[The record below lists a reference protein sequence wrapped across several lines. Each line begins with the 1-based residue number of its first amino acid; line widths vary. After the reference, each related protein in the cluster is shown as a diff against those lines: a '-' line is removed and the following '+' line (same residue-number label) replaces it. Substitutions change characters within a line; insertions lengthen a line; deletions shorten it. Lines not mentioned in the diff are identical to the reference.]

1 VIRARIVHAAAV
13 LLVSAVTAAAQAL
26 PKAATP
32 EAVGL
37 SAERLAR
44 LTRAMKDAVDARQV
58 AGTVTL
64 VVRNGQVAYHDA
76 QGAQD
81 IEQGRPMRPDSIF
94 RIASMT
100 KAVTSVATMMMVEQG
115 KLKLDDDVS
124 TYLPAFK
131 SMQVLT
137 KYDEKAGTYETRPNT
152 KPITIRQLLTHTSGI
167 GYSWSDPGLA
177 LVQRKTDKGG
187 ETELPLVHDPGAKWT
202 YGAST
207 KVLGDVVE
215 KLSGE
220 RIDAF
225 TDRHIAKPLG
235 MSDTFYEV
243 PKAKYARVVTTHQKD
258 AAGKIGETQN
268 PDALP
273 VSLRADGGLFST
285 APDYAKFLQMLLNGG
300 QLGSARL
307 LKASTVAE
315 MLKPQTNGVRVRPQ
329 PSATPTLS
337 KPYPLGAGE
346 DIWGL
351 GFQLADPKSPNPNMR
366 RPGAGNWA
374 GIFNTFFWVDPKA
387 EVGVVV
393 MMQMLP
399 FYDEAALDTLR
410 GVEQRVYS
418 NLK

>member
-1 VIRARIVHAAAV
+1 MKRLLVVSVAAAALLLAPAFPHAA
-13 LLVSAVTAAAQAL
+13 SRTL
-26 PKAATP
+26 PA
-32 EAVGL
+32 
-37 SAERLAR
+37 
-44 LTRAMKDAVDARQV
+44 
-58 AGTVTL
+58 AGTTAL
-64 VVRNGQVAYHDA
+64 DTFLRGQVEKGVIPGVVAVVVNRTGVLYS
-76 QGAQD
+76 GAFGQ
-81 IEQGRPMRPDSIF
+81 QNTAKNVALTAGSIF

-137 KYDEKAGTYETRPNT
+137 GYDEKAGTYETKPNT

-177 LVQRKTDKGG
+177 LVQRKINKGG
-187 ETELPLVHDPGAKWT
+187 ETDLPLVHAPGEKWT

-225 TDRHIAKPLG
+225 TDRHISKPLG
-235 MSDTFYEV
+235 MKDTFYQV
-243 PKAKYARVVTTHQKD
+243 PKSEYARVVTTHQKD
-258 AAGKIGETQN
+258 AAGKITETQN
-268 PDALP
+268 PDTIP
-273 VSLRADGGLFST
+273 VSLRGDGGLFST
-285 APDYAKFLQMLLNGG
+285 APDYGRFLQMLLNGG

-315 MLKPQTNGVRVRPQ
+315 MLRPHTNGVRVRLQ
-329 PSATPTLS
+329 PVAAAGLS

-351 GFQLADPKSPNPNMR
+351 GFQLADPKRPDPAMR
-366 RPGAGNWA
+366 RPGSGNWA
-374 GIFNTFFWVDPKA
+374 GIFNTFFWVDPK
-387 EVGVVV
+387 EELGVVV

-399 FYDEAALDTLR
+399 FYDASALETLQ
-410 GVEQRVYS
+410 GVERRVYS
-418 NLK
+418 HLK

>member
-1 VIRARIVHAAAV
+1 MKRLLVVSLAAAALLIASAFPHAASRTLPA
-13 LLVSAVTAAAQAL
+13 AGTAAL
-26 PKAATP
+26 DTF
-32 EAVGL
+32 L
-37 SAERLAR
+37 R
-44 LTRAMKDAVDARQV
+44 
-58 AGTVTL
+58 
-64 VVRNGQVAYHDA
+64 GQVDKGVIPGVVAVVVDKAGVVYS
-76 QGAQD
+76 GAFGKQNTAKNVPLTT
-81 IEQGRPMRPDSIF
+81 GSIF

-137 KYDEKAGTYETRPNT
+137 SYDEKAGTYETKPNT
-152 KPITIRQLLTHTSGI
+152 RPITIRQLLTHTSGI

-177 LVQRKTDKGG
+177 LVQRKTNKGG
-187 ETELPLVHDPGAKWT
+187 ETDLPLVHAPGEKWT

-225 TDRHIAKPLG
+225 TDRHISKPLG
-235 MSDTFYEV
+235 MKDTFYEV
-243 PKAKYARVVTTHQKD
+243 PKSEYARVVTTHQKD
-258 AAGKIGETQN
+258 AAGKIPETQN
-268 PDALP
+268 PDTIP
-273 VSLRADGGLFST
+273 VSLRGDGELFST
-285 APDYAKFLQMLLNGG
+285 APDYGRFLQMLLNGG

-315 MLKPQTNGVRVRPQ
+315 MLRPHTNGVRVRLQ
-329 PSATPTLS
+329 PVAAAGLS

-351 GFQLADPKSPNPNMR
+351 GFQLADPKRPDPAMR
-366 RPGAGNWA
+366 RPGSGNWA
-374 GIFNTFFWVDPKA
+374 GIFNTFFWVDPK
-387 EVGVVV
+387 EELGVVV

-399 FYDEAALDTLR
+399 FYDASALETLQ
-410 GVEQRVYS
+410 GVERRVYS
-418 NLK
+418 HLK

>member
-1 VIRARIVHAAAV
+1 MKRLLVVSLAAAALLIASAFPHAASRTLPA
-13 LLVSAVTAAAQAL
+13 AGTAAL
-26 PKAATP
+26 DSF
-32 EAVGL
+32 L
-37 SAERLAR
+37 R
-44 LTRAMKDAVDARQV
+44 
-58 AGTVTL
+58 
-64 VVRNGQVAYHDA
+64 GQVDKGVIPGVVAVVVDKAGVVYS
-76 QGAQD
+76 GAFGKQNTAKNVPLTT
-81 IEQGRPMRPDSIF
+81 GSIF

-137 KYDEKAGTYETRPNT
+137 SYDEKAGTYETKPNT
-152 KPITIRQLLTHTSGI
+152 RPITIRQLLTHTSGI

-177 LVQRKTDKGG
+177 LVQRKTNKGG
-187 ETELPLVHDPGAKWT
+187 ETDLPLVHAPGEKWT

-220 RIDAF
+220 RIDTF
-225 TDRHIAKPLG
+225 TDRHISKPLG
-235 MSDTFYEV
+235 MKDTFYEV
-243 PKAKYARVVTTHQKD
+243 PKSEYARVVTTNQKD
-258 AAGKIGETQN
+258 TAGKITETQN
-268 PDALP
+268 PDTIP
-273 VSLRADGGLFST
+273 VSLRGDGGLLST
-285 APDYAKFLQMLLNGG
+285 APDYGRFLQMLLNGG
-300 QLGSARL
+300 QLGNARL

-329 PSATPTLS
+329 PSASPTLS

-351 GFQLADPKSPNPNMR
+351 GFQLADPKKPDPSMR
-366 RPGAGNWA
+366 RPGSGNWA
-374 GIFNTFFWVDPKA
+374 GIYNTFFWIDPK
-387 EVGVVV
+387 EELGVVV

-399 FYDEAALDTLR
+399 FYDAAAIETLQ
-410 GVEQRVYS
+410 GVERRVYS

>member
-1 VIRARIVHAAAV
+1 MKRLLAASAAIVALLLVPAFPRAAART
-13 LLVSAVTAAAQAL
+13 LAPAGTAAL
-26 PKAATP
+26 DSF
-32 EAVGL
+32 L
-37 SAERLAR
+37 R
-44 LTRAMKDAVDARQV
+44 
-58 AGTVTL
+58 
-64 VVRNGQVAYHDA
+64 GQVDKKVVPGVVAVVVNRTGVLYS
-76 QGAQD
+76 GAFGQ
-81 IEQGRPMRPDSIF
+81 QNAAKNVALTPGAIF

-124 TYLPAFK
+124 TFLPAFK
-131 SMQVLT
+131 TMQVLT
-137 KYDEKAGTYETRPNT
+137 SYDEKAGTYQTRPNT

-177 LVQRKTDKGG
+177 LVQRKTNKGG
-187 ETELPLVHDPGAKWT
+187 ETDLPLVHAPGEKWT

-220 RIDAF
+220 RIDVF
-225 TDRHIAKPLG
+225 TDRHITRPLG
-235 MSDTFYEV
+235 MKDTFYEV
-243 PKAKYARVVTTHQKD
+243 PKSEYARVVTTNQKD
-258 AAGKIGETQN
+258 AAGTITETQN
-268 PDALP
+268 PDTIP
-273 VSLRADGGLFST
+273 VSLRGDGGLFST
-285 APDYAKFLQMLLNGG
+285 APDYGRFLQMLLNGG
-300 QLGSARL
+300 QLGNARI

-329 PSATPTLS
+329 PTANPGLS

-351 GFQLADPKSPNPNMR
+351 GFQLADPKTPDAAMR
-366 RPGAGNWA
+366 RPGSGNWA
-374 GIFNTFFWVDPKA
+374 GIFNTFFWIDPK
-387 EVGVVV
+387 EELGVVV

-399 FYDEAALDTLR
+399 FYDASALETLQ
-410 GVEQRVYS
+410 GVERRVYT

>member
-1 VIRARIVHAAAV
+1 MKRLLAVSLAVAALLLAPAFPRAASR
-13 LLVSAVTAAAQAL
+13 
-26 PKAATP
+26 TP
-32 EAVGL
+32 P
-37 SAERLAR
+37 S
-44 LTRAMKDAVDARQV
+44 
-58 AGTVTL
+58 AGTTAL
-64 VVRNGQVAYHDA
+64 DTFLKGQVDKGVIPGVVAVVVNRTGVLYS
-76 QGAQD
+76 GAFGQ
-81 IEQGRPMRPDSIF
+81 QNTAKNVALTPGSVF

-100 KAVTSVATMMMVEQG
+100 KAVTSVAAMMMVEQG

-131 SMQVLT
+131 TMQVLT
-137 KYDEKAGTYETRPNT
+137 AYDEKAGTYETKPNT
-152 KPITIRQLLTHTSGI
+152 APITIRQLLTHTSGI

-177 LVQRKTDKGG
+177 LVQRKTNKGG
-187 ETELPLVHDPGAKWT
+187 ETELPLVHAPGEKWT

-220 RIDAF
+220 RIDVF

-235 MSDTFYEV
+235 MNDTYYEV
-243 PKAKYARVVTTHQKD
+243 PKAHYARVVTTHQKD
-258 AAGKIGETQN
+258 AAGKISETQN
-268 PDALP
+268 PDTIP
-273 VSLRADGGLFST
+273 VSLRGDGGLFST
-285 APDYAKFLQMLLNGG
+285 APDYGKFLQMLLNGG

-329 PSATPTLS
+329 PSAIPTLS

-351 GFQLADPKSPNPNMR
+351 GFQLANPKKPDPAMR
-366 RPGAGNWA
+366 RPGSGNWA
-374 GIFNTFFWVDPKA
+374 GIFNTFFWVDPK
-387 EVGVVV
+387 EELGVIV

-399 FYDEAALDTLR
+399 FYDADAIATLQ
-410 GVEQRVYS
+410 GVERRVYS

>member
-1 VIRARIVHAAAV
+1 MKRLLAVSSVVAV
-13 LLVSAVTAAAQAL
+13 LVLAALPSAAPRTLPASGVQAL
-26 PKAATP
+26 DTF
-32 EAVGL
+32 L
-37 SAERLAR
+37 SARVTGGAVPGVVAVVVDRGSVLYSGAFGKR
-44 LTRAMKDAVDARQV
+44 NSAKNVALT
-58 AGTVTL
+58 T
-64 VVRNGQVAYHDA
+64 
-76 QGAQD
+76 
-81 IEQGRPMRPDSIF
+81 DSIF

>member
-1 VIRARIVHAAAV
+1 MKRFFAASAAIVALLLAPAFPRAAAR
-13 LLVSAVTAAAQAL
+13 TL
-26 PKAATP
+26 PP
-32 EAVGL
+32 
-37 SAERLAR
+37 
-44 LTRAMKDAVDARQV
+44 
-58 AGTVTL
+58 AGTTAL
-64 VVRNGQVAYHDA
+64 DTFLRGQVDKKVVPGVVAVVVNRSGVLYS
-76 QGAQD
+76 GAFGQ
-81 IEQGRPMRPDSIF
+81 QNTAKNVALTPTAIF

-100 KAVTSVATMMMVEQG
+100 KAITSVATMMMVEQG

-137 KYDEKAGTYETRPNT
+137 SYDEKAGTYQTTPNT
-152 KPITIRQLLTHTSGI
+152 RPITIRQLLTHTSGI

-177 LVQRKTDKGG
+177 LVQRKTDKGS
-187 ETELPLVHDPGAKWT
+187 ETELPLVHAPGEKWT

-220 RIDAF
+220 RIDVF

-235 MSDTFYEV
+235 MKDTFYEV
-243 PKAKYARVVTTHQKD
+243 PKSDYARVVTTHQKD
-258 AAGKIGETQN
+258 AAGTITETQN
-268 PDALP
+268 PDTIP
-273 VSLRADGGLFST
+273 VSLRGDGGLFST
-285 APDYAKFLQMLLNGG
+285 APDYGTFLRMLLNGG
-300 QLGSARL
+300 QLGNARI

-329 PSATPTLS
+329 PTANPGLS

-351 GFQLADPKSPNPNMR
+351 GFQLAAPKTPDAAMR
-366 RPGAGNWA
+366 RPGSGNWA
-374 GIFNTFFWVDPKA
+374 GIFNTFFWIDPK
-387 EVGVVV
+387 EELGVVV

-399 FYDEAALDTLR
+399 FYDASALETLQ
-410 GVEQRVYS
+410 GVERRVYT

>member
-1 VIRARIVHAAAV
+1 MNRLIAASIAVAALLLVPAFPRAAARS
-13 LLVSAVTAAAQAL
+13 LPPAGAAALDSFLKDQVDRGVI
-26 PKAATP
+26 PGVV
-32 EAVGL
+32 AVVVNRTGTLYSGAFGKQNTAKGMPL
-37 SAERLAR
+37 S
-44 LTRAMKDAVDARQV
+44 T
-58 AGTVTL
+58 
-64 VVRNGQVAYHDA
+64 
-76 QGAQD
+76 
-81 IEQGRPMRPDSIF
+81 DSIF

-100 KAVTSVATMMMVEQG
+100 KAVTSVAAMMMVEQG

-137 KYDEKAGTYETRPNT
+137 SYDEKAGTYETAPNT

-177 LVQRKTDKGG
+177 LVQRKTNKGG
-187 ETELPLVHDPGAKWT
+187 ETDLPLVHAPGEKWT

-220 RIDAF
+220 RIDVF

-235 MSDTFYEV
+235 MKDTFYEA
-243 PKAKYARVVTTHQKD
+243 PKSVYARVVTTNNKD
-258 AAGKIGETQN
+258 AAGKITETQN
-268 PDALP
+268 PETLP
-273 VSLRADGGLFST
+273 VQLRADGGLFST
-285 APDYAKFLQMLLNGG
+285 APDYGKFLQMLLNGG
-300 QLGSARL
+300 QLGNARI
-307 LKASTVAE
+307 LKASTAAD
-315 MLKPQTNGVRVRPQ
+315 MLKPNTSGVRVRLQ
-329 PSATPTLS
+329 PVAAAGLS

-351 GFQLADPKSPNPNMR
+351 GFQLAAPKKADPSMR
-366 RPGAGNWA
+366 RPGSGNWA
-374 GIFNTFFWVDPKA
+374 GIFNTFFWIDPK
-387 EVGVVV
+387 EELGVIV

-399 FYDEAALDTLR
+399 FYDADAIATLQ
-410 GVEQRVYS
+410 GVERRVYS

>member
-1 VIRARIVHAAAV
+1 MNRLFVVRAAVVAV
-13 LLVSAVTAAAQAL
+13 LLAPAFPRAAPRTL
-26 PKAATP
+26 PP
-32 EAVGL
+32 
-37 SAERLAR
+37 
-44 LTRAMKDAVDARQV
+44 
-58 AGTVTL
+58 AGTTALDSVL
-64 VVRNGQVAYHDA
+64 RGQVDRKVIPGVVAVVVNRTGVLYS
-76 QGAQD
+76 GAFGQ
-81 IEQGRPMRPDSIF
+81 QNAAKKVALTPGAIF

-137 KYDEKAGTYETRPNT
+137 RYDEKAGTYSTTPNT
-152 KPITIRQLLTHTSGI
+152 RPITIRQLLTHTSGI

-177 LVQRKTDKGG
+177 LVQRKTNKGG
-187 ETELPLVHDPGAKWT
+187 ETELPLVHAPGEKWT

-220 RIDAF
+220 RIDVF

-235 MSDTFYEV
+235 MNDTFYEV
-243 PKAKYARVVTTHQKD
+243 PKSKYARVVTTNQKD
-258 AAGKIGETQN
+258 AAGTITETQN
-268 PDALP
+268 PDAIP
-273 VSLRADGGLFST
+273 VSLRGDGGLFST
-285 APDYAKFLQMLLNGG
+285 APDYGTFLQMLLNGG
-300 QLGSARL
+300 QLGNARL

-315 MLKPQTNGVRVRPQ
+315 MLRPQTNGVRVRPQ
-329 PSATPTLS
+329 PSANPGLS

-351 GFQLADPKSPNPNMR
+351 GFQLADPKTPDPAMR
-366 RPGAGNWA
+366 RPGSGNWA
-374 GIFNTFFWVDPKA
+374 GIFNTFFWIDPK
-387 EVGVVV
+387 EELGVVV

-399 FYDEAALDTLR
+399 FYDASALETLQ
-410 GVEQRVYS
+410 GVERRVYS